1 MNVMPEAMVMLE
13 AVVMPKAMVIL
24 EILRHLGPDPNVIMN
39 IGDRN
44 NPLRSLGQRRIPEI
58 QYAKL
63 I

>member
-1 MNVMPEAMVMLE
+1 MLE